1 MRTNFVRYDCML
13 FIDIIVIELVQMHL
27 VNGFCILAQMCYGL
41 NFLFVSMQKNYV
53 TPGSRV

>member
-1 MRTNFVRYDCML
+1 MRTNFVRYDCIL

-41 NFLFVSMQKNYV
+41 NFFLYLCKRTM
-53 TPGSRV
+53 